1 MSAERQGKRVLVIS
15 ASVGAGHNQAAR
27 AVVERLRHDAPSLE
41 VEQADS
47 LAFAGRMFRSYYA
60 GGYALA
66 VSRFPRLYGL
76 GFRITDRPD
85 TPRRT
90 LAERRR
96 LWSERRAMRRLGK
109 HILDGRYDL
118 ILHTHF
124 LAPSLV
130 AGMLDAGEL
139 SCPQAVI
146 VTDNVIHRYWFSRHV
161 ERWFL
166 SADLDAG
173 RLERWGVDRERVVVS
188 GMPVQAKWRM
198 ELDRSRV
205 LAEWDLPPGQPI
217 VLLSGG
223 TDFVCGPVVRIAREL
238 ARAREDLCVVVLGG
252 RNKKLL
258 GQLAGLH
265 LPPERLRPVAFT
277 DRLHEL
283 VEACSL
289 MITKAGGSTVAECA
303 ARGKP
308 MVFLKPVPGQEAGN
322 ARYFAAAG
330 AGAIAWNVDET
341 IQRTL
346 ELVDDPPRLAAMGQA
361 AGTMYRPAAE
371 TIAEWVIRRLDGER
385 ALRQTRDQTDHQS
398 GGGRRYN

>member
-1 MSAERQGKRVLVIS
+1 MNSDRPAKRVLVIS

-27 AVVERLRHDAPSLE
+27 AVVERLRHDAPHLE
-41 VEQADS
+41 VEQVDA
-47 LAFAGRMFRSYYA
+47 LAFAGRCFRSWYA

-96 LWSERRAMRRLGK
+96 LWTERREMSRLGE
-109 HILDGRYDL
+109 HIRSGRYDL
-118 ILHTHF
+118 VLHSHF
-124 LAPSLV
+124 LAPPLV
-130 AGMLDAGEL
+130 AWMKDRDLL

-166 SADLDAG
+166 SADLDAA
-173 RLERWGVDRERVVVS
+173 RLERWGIQPERIVVS
-188 GMPVQAKWRM
+188 GMPVQAKWRS

-205 LAEWDLPPGQPI
+205 LAEWDLPAGRPI

-223 TDFVCGPVVRIAREL
+223 TEFVCGPVVRIAREL
-238 ARAREDLCVVVLGG
+238 AHARQDLCVVVLGG

-258 GQLAGLH
+258 GELAGLH

-283 VEACSL
+283 VEAASL
-289 MITKAGGSTVAECA
+289 MITKAGGSTLAECA
-303 ARGKP
+303 ARGRA

-330 AGAIAWNVDET
+330 AGVIAWNVDQT
-341 IQRTL
+341 IARTL
-346 ELVDDPPRLAAMGQA
+346 ELVDDPPRLAAMNQA
-361 AGTMYRPAAE
+361 AAALYRPAAE
-371 TIAEWVIRRLDGER
+371 TISQWVVQRL
-385 ALRQTRDQTDHQS
+385 
-398 GGGRRYN
+398 GG